1 MGQPLKDKQGQLLK
15 GNLSLLLLAILQSQ
29 PAHGYAVIRE
39 LERRSHGAFDLA
51 EGTVYPALY
60 RLEKQGL
67 LESRRAAVDGRERR
81 VYSLTAKGQ
90 AALGE
95 DVKVWHHFAQGM
107 SAVLEGAR

>member
-1 MGQPLKDKQGQLLK
+1 MSEPKDKQGQLLK
-15 GNLSLLLLAILQSQ
+15 GNLGVLLLSIVQSA

-39 LERRSHGAFDLA
+39 LERRSNGAFRLA

-67 LESRRAAVDGRERR
+67 LESKRAVVDGRQRR
-81 VYSLTAKGQ
+81 VYSLTDKGK

-95 DVKVWHHFAQGM
+95 DVKVWHDFAQGM
-107 SAVLEGAR
+107 SAVLDAR